1 MNLKEELEQKKQYFE
16 NELDKYMPGESSY
29 PEILFKSMR
38 YSLFAGGKRL
48 RPIML
53 IEACEAFG
61 GDAQKAM
68 PFACA
73 MEMIHTYSLIHD
85 DLPALDNDNFR
96 RGRLTNHKAFG
107 ENIAILAGDGLL
119 SYAFE
124 IMSNAVV
131 ENLDIN
137 SAKAMQAVAFAAGV
151 NGMVSGQTVDVI
163 SEGKKIDKQT
173 LDFIHLNKTAAM
185 IVGAVKAGAYLGGA
199 DEKTI
204 EKLEKAAIK
213 LGIAFQIQDDVL
225 DVIGT
230 FDELGKTT
238 NSDEKNDKVT
248 YVSLF
253 GVEESK
259 NFTEKLSN
267 EAIEIFKSCG
277 DNMDFFVELTKY
289 LIDRRS

>member
-16 NELDKYMPGESSY
+16 KELDKYMPGESSY

-163 SEGKKIDKQT
+163 CEGKKIDKQT

-253 GVEESK
+253 GIEESK

>member
-163 SEGKKIDKQT
+163 CEGKKIDKQT

>member
-53 IEACEAFG
+53 IEACQAFG
-61 GDAQKAM
+61 GDIQKAM

-107 ENIAILAGDGLL
+107 ENISILAGDGLL

-131 ENLDIN
+131 ENLDMN